1 MTIGRK
7 LPIAKYVA
15 FLSLSVTQETTNP
28 ITHKKLLFGVKLTR
42 CIFRLH
48 ISISL

>member
-28 ITHKKLLFGVKLTR
+28 VTYKMQFVGVKLIGTLY
-42 CIFRLH
+42 FKLFD
-48 ISISL
+48 

>member
-28 ITHKKLLFGVKLTR
+28 VTHKMYLIYY
-42 CIFRLH
+42 IFR
-48 ISISL
+48 IRSIAYSEIKI

>member
-28 ITHKKLLFGVKLTR
+28 ITHTK
-42 CIFRLH
+42 
-48 ISISL
+48 